1 MMIWF
6 FGFCYVYSLFFYK
19 CKYKFFLLIN
29 FSWILGFRVLWLEMY
44 FWKKEKWVL
53 YNFFYLFMMCCLIF
67 LFVLIW
73 LMFVF
78 LLNCYIEFIVV
89 NGYWIGFLVIWM
101 FFIKMLVWLRFVFIS
116 NVVFELFLYVRNIFR
131 GFGIMV
137 IWLMGVFG
145 GILVGLFVLRK
156 IDVLNGIFFWKL
168 WVGRGRSCNFLF
180 WWIWRILCWEFDYCD
195 FW

>member
-1 MMIWF
+1 
-6 FGFCYVYSLFFYK
+6 
-19 CKYKFFLLIN
+19 
-29 FSWILGFRVLWLEMY
+29 
-44 FWKKEKWVL
+44 
-53 YNFFYLFMMCCLIF
+53 
-67 LFVLIW
+67 
-73 LMFVF
+73 
-78 LLNCYIEFIVV
+78 
-89 NGYWIGFLVIWM
+89 M

-180 WWIWRILCWEFDYCD
+180 W
-195 FW
+195 